1 MYFLLKIHKRLDNVP
16 GRRVISNCATPTENT
31 LEFLNHH
38 VKALM
43 QSAKSYVKDTSDFL
57 RSTKELGKVP
67 NGAILATADVLG
79 LYPSI
84 SHEDSLNA
92 LSQKKIYLTRLNLF

>member
-1 MYFLLKIHKRLDNVP
+1 MYFLLKIHKRFDNVP

-38 VKALM
+38 LKALM

-57 RSTKELGKVP
+57 RSTKKLGKVP
-67 NGAILATADVLG
+67 DGAILATADVLG
-79 LYPSI
+79 LYLSI

-92 LSQKKIYLTRLNLF
+92 LSEKKIYLTRLNLF